1 MVNLLSCVMS
11 GLPVKKIQWNLQSKS
26 VFSKAI
32 HRSVYNFSIC
42 LLDYLQ
48 GCKLWT
54 LHLLFRHRTHL
65 IKRNE
70 CILAHNFNDSLST
83 NFRILPIRKKFTK
96 QSLKCLTDN
105 WIIKMICK
113 DNSWLPEKSLEG
125 HLVLPII
132 MWFRIL
138 NIHRSEKK
146 LKDSDNQIIS
156 WNSNERRIRQKL
168 RRKWQI
174 YE

>member
-11 GLPVKKIQWNLQSKS
+11 GLPVKKIPGNLQSKS

-32 HRSVYNFSIC
+32 HRSVYNFSVC
-42 LLDYLQ
+42 LPDYLQ

-54 LHLLFRHRTHL
+54 LHLLFRHRTRL

-70 CILAHNFNDSLST
+70 CVLAHNFNESLST

-105 WIIKMICK
+105 WIIKMIGK
-113 DNSWLPEKSLEG
+113 GNSWLPEKSLEG

-132 MWFRIL
+132 MWFRTL
-138 NIHRSEKK
+138 NTHRFKK
-146 LKDSDNQIIS
+146 
-156 WNSNERRIRQKL
+156 NEGL
-168 RRKWQI
+168 W
-174 YE
+174 